1 MILDGF
7 LTFTGTSNGATGGI
21 TSGAQTDAPTTG
33 TQVASNIIDLGVE
46 GLPAYAAG
54 AGGRDIGIGED
65 ASLEL
70 SALITTTFV
79 GGTSLQLQIQ
89 GAPDN
94 GSGAPGSY
102 TTMWT
107 SSAVAEASLVAGS
120 QWGNIN
126 FPRMIPGQAPP
137 RFIRLNFITVGT
149 HTGGAIEVNVV
160 LDRDDQIM
168 GASGVYSGYPAGI
181 NVAN

>member
-65 ASLEL
+65 ASLE
-70 SALITTTFV
+70 
-79 GGTSLQLQIQ
+79 
-89 GAPDN
+89 
-94 GSGAPGSY
+94 
-102 TTMWT
+102 
-107 SSAVAEASLVAGS
+107 
-120 QWGNIN
+120 
-126 FPRMIPGQAPP
+126 
-137 RFIRLNFITVGT
+137 
-149 HTGGAIEVNVV
+149 
-160 LDRDDQIM
+160 
-168 GASGVYSGYPAGI
+168 
-181 NVAN
+181 

>member
-1 MILDGF
+1 M
-7 LTFTGTSNGATGGI
+7 
-21 TSGAQTDAPTTG
+21 
-33 TQVASNIIDLGVE
+33 
-46 GLPAYAAG
+46 
-54 AGGRDIGIGED
+54 
-65 ASLEL
+65 
-70 SALITTTFV
+70 ITTTFV

-126 FPRMIPGQAPP
+126 FPRVIPGQAPP